1 MRSNLGSA
9 LALSVLIVC
18 TSLMACSEVEPDAK
32 PDGVDLSDKAIFV
45 AGGSGRAGRYIIER
59 LDARGLNFT
68 PMTRDKQAAIERL
81 GTAFS
86 EIGWVEGDVRNAEQM
101 NTLIS
106 GMDMV
111 ICVIG
116 SRETE
121 GPNGPEFVDYK
132 GVANLVD
139 AAVAAEVEH
148 FVLLTAIGV
157 TDENHPLNKLLGNA
171 LIWRFKGETHLRE
184 SGLTYTIV
192 RPAGLVDDPSGEKG
206 VFLDQG
212 DNWKDIFRGTITRG
226 DLADVLIASLETT
239 HSHNKTFE
247 IVNRTDIDPDLWR
260 DSFPSLV
267 TDSEL
272 NSGTQADTP

>member
-1 MRSNLGSA
+1 MRQYFRSTLVLGVF
-9 LALSVLIVC
+9 LVGFPLIG
-18 TSLMACSEVEPDAK
+18 CSENQPNTK
-32 PDGVDLSDKAIFV
+32 PDLVDLKDKTIFV
-45 AGGSGRAGRYIIER
+45 AGGSGRAGRYI
-59 LDARGLNFT
+59 DARGLNFT
-68 PMTRDKQAAIERL
+68 PMTRNKQAAIERL
-81 GTAFS
+81 GPAFS
-86 EIGWVEGDVRNAEQM
+86 DMGWVEGDVRNAEQVKD
-101 NTLIS
+101 LLAD
-106 GMDMV
+106 MDMV

-139 AAVAAEVEH
+139 AAVAAGVDH
-148 FVLLTAIGV
+148 FILLTAIGV
-157 TDENHPLNKLLGNA
+157 TDENHPLNRLLGNA
-171 LIWRFKGETHLRE
+171 LVWRFKGENHLRK

-247 IVNRTDIDPDLWR
+247 IVNRTDLDPDLWR
-260 DSFPSLV
+260 GTFADLFS
-267 TDSEL
+267 DQEL
-272 NSGTQADTP
+272 MSDAEAGKP